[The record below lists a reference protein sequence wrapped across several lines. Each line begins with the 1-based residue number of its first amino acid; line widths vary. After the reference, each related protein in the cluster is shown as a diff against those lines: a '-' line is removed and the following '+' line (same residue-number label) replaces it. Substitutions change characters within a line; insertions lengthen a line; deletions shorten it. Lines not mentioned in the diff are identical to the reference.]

1 MNRVDIT
8 LIQYS
13 TSRQKIS
20 NVVVL
25 ILWRNNIQIH
35 ILEYFVDVQYIPCCK
50 EKKMHCSSTRI
61 INMACYFC
69 RKHLSS
75 HWHFEPLKEKMM
87 NWSKRS
93 SETMYFVVVSSSFL
107 LKPSNSSS
115 QKHKF
120 FLDTEYLIISLQ

>member
-1 MNRVDIT
+1 MNRLDIT
-8 LIQYS
+8 LIQYI
-13 TSRQKIS
+13 TSRQKVS
-20 NVVVL
+20 NVVFF

-75 HWHFEPLKEKMM
+75 HWHFEPLKEMMM

-93 SETMYFVVVSSSFL
+93 FETMYFVAVSSSFSSTI
-107 LKPSNSSS
+107 SNSSS
-115 QKHKF
+115 QKHNI
-120 FLDTEYLIISLQ
+120 FLDTEYLIIPLQ